1 MTMTMT
7 PRQRWIALLV
17 LCLAELLVTI
27 DNTIVNVALPTLSRE
42 LNAGTSGLQWV
53 VDGYTLVFAGL
64 LLAAGHLG
72 DRFGRRRALLA
83 GMVGFG
89 AISAVA
95 ATAGSLAELVG
106 ARAVMGAFAALIF
119 PATLALVTM
128 IFPER
133 RERVAA
139 VGIWSAVA
147 GVAVALGPVSGG
159 WLLEHYTWHAVFWVN
174 VPVAIIAIAAT
185 LRFVPESRAA
195 HRGRFDGVG
204 VVLSVTAITL
214 FVWTVIEG
222 PHHGWAAPISIG
234 GFAVGAALLGTFV
247 AWERRQASPILDIRL
262 FTNRRFSAGAAAISI
277 AFFGLFGFI
286 FLITQ
291 YFQAVKGYSTFAAG
305 VRTLPFALVIG
316 AISPISVRL
325 AQRIGTAVVVSSGLV
340 LMSGGFALA
349 ATTRA
354 DSSYFGLIITAMVL
368 VAAGLG
374 LISGPATE
382 AIMGALPAE
391 SAGAGSAVN
400 DTTREVGGTLGVA
413 VMGSVLAGIYASRLR
428 DGLSHIPLP
437 QPARAAVLSSV
448 TQGLDVARRAGSSG
462 LTRQVQDAFLSG
474 LHSASLV
481 AAGATLAGA
490 AVVAVAL
497 PARPRETAPIAAPA
511 DGAVLAAATAE

>member
-1 MTMTMT
+1 MS
-7 PRQRWIALLV
+7 PKQRWIALLV

-42 LNAGTSGLQWV
+42 LGAGTSGLQWV

-72 DRFGRRRALLA
+72 DRFGRRRALLV

-89 AISAVA
+89 AVSAVA
-95 ATAGSLAELVG
+95 ASAGSLSELVG

-119 PATLALVTM
+119 PATLALVTT

-147 GVAVALGPVSGG
+147 GVAVALGPLTGG
-159 WLLEHYTWHAVFWVN
+159 WLLEQYSWHAVFWVN

-195 HRGRFDGVG
+195 HPGRFDRRGVI
-204 VVLSVTAITL
+204 LSVTAITVL
-214 FVWTVIEG
+214 VWTVIEG
-222 PHHGWAAPISIG
+222 PHHGWTSPISIG
-234 GFAVGAALLGTFV
+234 GFTAAAVLLGTFV
-247 AWERRQASPILDIRL
+247 AWERRYPSPVLDIRL
-262 FTNRRFSAGAAAISI
+262 FANRRFSAGAAAISI

-291 YFQAVKGYSTFAAG
+291 YFQAVKGYSTLAAG

-316 AISPISVRL
+316 AISPISVRV
-325 AQRIGTAVVVSSGLV
+325 AQRIGTAAVVSSGLV

-349 ATTRA
+349 STTRA
-354 DSSYFGLIITAMVL
+354 DSAYFGLIIVAMVL
-368 VAAGLG
+368 MAAGLG
-374 LISGPATE
+374 LVSGPATE
-382 AIMGALPAE
+382 AIMGALPSE

-413 VMGSVLAGIYASRLR
+413 VMGSVLAGIYATRLR
-428 DGLSHIPLP
+428 DGLAHVPVA
-437 QPARAAVLSSV
+437 QPARRAVLSSV
-448 TQGLDVARRAGSSG
+448 TQGLDVARQVGNSG
-462 LTRQVQDAFLSG
+462 LTRHVQDAFLSG

-497 PARPRETAPIAAPA
+497 PARPQEGAPVAARQ
-511 DGAVLAAATAE
+511 DGAVLAAARSE